1 MLLRLY
7 NDDSPLLDHSKDR
20 FHTAANPTTTTTF
33 NTAPHRTTAEAARRD
48 VTVKNKA
55 VASEDVG
62 TEVEPFAPAAEFDA
76 GDGQDEIE
84 DDLDGG
90 VGLGTGEGIM
100 EIGGGD

>member
-20 FHTAANPTTTTTF
+20 FHNAADPATTTF

-55 VASEDVG
+55 VASEDAE

-76 GDGQDEIE
+76 GDGEDEIE
-84 DDLDGG
+84 DELDGG

-100 EIGGGD
+100 EIGGRD